1 MIVAKISLSLIEKM
15 LILQRRCMVY
25 TKHRRKKCPRVCF
38 LQHNVGLW
46 FEAYHT
52 NFFLKLTKIL

>member
-52 NFFLKLTKIL
+52 NFFL